1 MLFPRTF
8 SKYFRTLT
16 WDIFL
21 RVWFCWS
28 RETLD
33 SWPATVEEKGQFYKD
48 SIGIFKVL
56 QDFFF
61 FFFSFILSIF
71 GDEIV
76 PTKSFQ
82 WIPILEA
89 NCDISKNK
97 LVLRP
102 CCPLGSCE
110 KYWSRSPSF
119 QKGWSWFLQ
128 WKLLKN
134 DEECFLFHLRWWFH
148 DPGLPGWNF
157 NPSSRDRFY
166 PTITCGN

>member
-1 MLFPRTF
+1 MRH
-8 SKYFRTLT
+8 
-16 WDIFL
+16 IFKSL
-21 RVWFCWS
+21 VLLKS
-28 RETLD
+28 RTLD

-61 FFFSFILSIF
+61 FSFSFILSIF

-102 CCPLGSCE
+102 CCPFGSCE
-110 KYWSRSPSF
+110 KY
-119 QKGWSWFLQ
+119 
-128 WKLLKN
+128 
-134 DEECFLFHLRWWFH
+134 
-148 DPGLPGWNF
+148 
-157 NPSSRDRFY
+157 
-166 PTITCGN
+166 